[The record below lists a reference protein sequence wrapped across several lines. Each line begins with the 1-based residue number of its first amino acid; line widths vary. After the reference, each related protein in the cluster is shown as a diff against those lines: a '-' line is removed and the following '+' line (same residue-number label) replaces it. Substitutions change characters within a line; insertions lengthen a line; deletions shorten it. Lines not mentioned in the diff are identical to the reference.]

1 MLNPSDTGV
10 PVIDVVGPTTHNKGD
25 QMMLAAI
32 RAQFEPA
39 CRTRCLDGGV
49 RSYRAR
55 QLLLGTARR
64 LPIGGLLRKSYYRV
78 APLLPETARA
88 RLQLTGYAR
97 IAATLDCSGYLYGDP
112 WGHVIRQSVWRLDHY
127 RRVRQRG
134 RPVIFMPQAFG
145 PFADTGTAARVRAIL
160 EQGDL
165 IACRDRRSLAYVHE
179 LGVRDER
186 VRFVPDITIL
196 APPIPPDDPAAWAET
211 VAIVPNLRML
221 DKTGQAD
228 AQSYIGFVLGLIERI
243 GKRGLRPVLL
253 LHETFDDKLAATIVR
268 ESGRPVDVVNLDPLR
283 AKGVIGACRA
293 VLSSRFHAIVS
304 SLTQATPCLGTA
316 WTHKYREL
324 FEDYEWQDG
333 LLPVD
338 APDGEIDAKLD
349 MILDDPSRAMV
360 VERLRARAK
369 WHRDQVLG
377 FWAVMDGLITQSQAQ
392 ADAHAVALPT

>member
-1 MLNPSDTGV
+1 MLNSSDTGA

-39 CRTRCLDGGV
+39 YRTRCLDGGV

-64 LPIGGLLRKSYYRV
+64 LPIGGLLRKSYYRA
-78 APLLPETARA
+78 APILPETARA
-88 RLQLTGYAR
+88 RLQLTGYGQ

-112 WGHVIRQSVWRLDHY
+112 WGHVIKQSIWRLDHY
-127 RRVRQRG
+127 RRIRQRG

-145 PFADTGTAARVRAIL
+145 PFADTSTAARVRAIL

-179 LGVRDER
+179 LGVQGEH

-211 VAIVPNLRML
+211 VAIVPNLRMV
-221 DKTGQAD
+221 DKTGQQD
-228 AQSYIGFVLGLIERI
+228 AQSYVGFVLGLIERI
-243 GKRGLRPVLL
+243 DKRGLRPVLL

-268 ESGRPVDVVNLDPLR
+268 EAGRPVDVINLDPLR

-333 LLPVD
+333 QLPVD
-338 APDGEIDAKLD
+338 ATGAEIDAKLD
-349 MILDDPSRAMV
+349 LILEEPSRAIV
-360 VERLRARAK
+360 VDRLRQRAR
-369 WHRDQVLG
+369 WHREQVLG
-377 FWAVMDGLITQSQAQ
+377 FWAEIDGLIAQPQARAGAQ
-392 ADAHAVALPT
+392 AVAV